1 MVGTSTYLQL
11 SNTVDIR
18 FLNCILYLNIRWR
31 QLELHFDM
39 ILNGN
44 RPEQHKI
51 ILPLKYITANSF
63 IVNRFQP
70 ERSNHSIV
78 FEVSV
83 APQVW
88 KKSEIVDDQDLQD
101 RLHWSENEQWIR
113 QCEII
118 RDALEPSFSSTDTR
132 IIMKH
137 LILPS
142 GTPLRIP

>member
-11 SNTVDIR
+11 SNTLNIQ
-18 FLNCILYLNIRWR
+18 FLNCVLHLNIPWR

-39 ILNGN
+39 ILNDN

-51 ILPLKYITANSF
+51 ILPLKYITADSF

-78 FEVSV
+78 FEMSV

-88 KKSEIVDDQDLQD
+88 KKSETVDDEDLQD

-113 QCEII
+113 QCEIV
-118 RDALEPSFSSTDTR
+118 RDALEPSLASMDTR

-137 LILPS
+137 LILPI
-142 GTPLRIP
+142 GTSLRIP